1 MTTANLNETEALLER
16 ITPWR
21 GTAPAGYLPNFLGTM
36 TAVLFIAH
44 WYPRE
49 MMEAV
54 LASPREQTTVPPRVN
69 EGEPYFE
76 ACNVIKSV
84 LAARERYVM
93 VELGGG
99 YAARAVDCAVALRRL
114 NPVKP
119 FFVILE
125 ALPTYVDW
133 CRQHFAS
140 NGLAPDEHWILN
152 TIVSDRPV
160 PECMYLQPRGFGN
173 QVGDASIS
181 QLLEKTLTSPS
192 AALALIRE
200 LIGNG
205 AVRIENGRVLPDVD
219 RRRPRPYRDPK
230 DWTAE
235 QMQAEA
241 IVRTESAQLGF
252 VSALT
257 LADLLLPIERVDFM
271 DVDIQFAEAKV
282 IPPNLDLLRRKVKLL
297 SIGTHSGE
305 IHDALLRG
313 FDPAVWEIVY
323 EFAPWSTHETRLGTF
338 TTHDGIL
345 TVQNRTL
352 A

>member
-1 MTTANLNETEALLER
+1 MIANLTESEALLARVE
-16 ITPWR
+16 PWR
-21 GTAPAGYLPNFLGTM
+21 GTAPAGYHPNFLGTM
-36 TAVLFIAH
+36 TAVLFMAH

-49 MMEAV
+49 LLEAA
-54 LASPREQTTVPPRVN
+54 LAQPREIATACPRVTD
-69 EGEPYFE
+69 GETYFE
-76 ACNVIKSV
+76 TCNVVRSV
-84 LAARERYVM
+84 LAARDRYVM

-99 YAARAVDCAVALRRL
+99 YAARAVDCAMALQRL
-114 NPVKP
+114 NPLKS

-133 CRQHFAS
+133 CRHHFTS

-152 TIVSDRPV
+152 AIVSDRPV

-173 QVGDASIS
+173 QVDDTTIA
-181 QLLEKTLTSPS
+181 QLLERTATSPG
-192 AALALIRE
+192 AALALARG
-200 LIGNG
+200 LVDDG
-205 AVRIENGRVLPDVD
+205 AVRIEDGRVLRDLD
-219 RRRPRPYRDPK
+219 RRRPRAYRDPRE
-230 DWTAE
+230 WTAE

-241 IVRTESAQLGF
+241 VVRPESAQLGF

-257 LADLLLPIERVDFM
+257 LPDLLLPLERVDFM

-305 IHDALLRG
+305 IHDALVRA
-313 FDPAVWEIVY
+313 FDPSAWEVVF
-323 EFAPWSTHETRLGTF
+323 EFAPWTTHETRLGSFSTQ
-338 TTHDGIL
+338 DGIL
-345 TVQNRTL
+345 TLLNRTL